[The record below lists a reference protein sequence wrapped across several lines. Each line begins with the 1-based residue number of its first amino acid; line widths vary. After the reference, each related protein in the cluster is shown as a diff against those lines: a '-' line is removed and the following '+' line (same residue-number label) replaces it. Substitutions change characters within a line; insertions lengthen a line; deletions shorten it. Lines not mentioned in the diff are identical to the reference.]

1 MRMSKPLSTWC
12 GVIVLVL
19 AVLPTVVVAQQ
30 PPPGFVTMKPG
41 ETAQEVLPATPLVF
55 AAYAFIWLVLLG
67 YVFLLWRR
75 IGRVEREL
83 ADLVVGRKPA
93 PSRVEGAETR

>member
-1 MRMSKPLSTWC
+1 MRMSKPLLTWC

-19 AVLPTVVVAQQ
+19 AVLPTVVVALQ
-30 PPPGFVTMKPG
+30 PPPGFETMKPG
-41 ETAQEVLPATPLVF
+41 QTAQEVLPATPLVF
-55 AAYAFIWLVLLG
+55 AAYAFVWLVLLG

-83 ADLVVGRKPA
+83 ADLVAARQPA
-93 PSRVEGAETR
+93 PSRVEGPEKR